1 MGAAE
6 HQHVHA
12 RALQRLEIL
21 ACDQLGRRMIEPP
34 LFDQPH
40 EQRAGLRVDTRIRPE
55 RGDGPLVGPAP
66 DRAAD
71 AGVEHAERR
80 RVHGRGTGTLNP
92 TPWGTARTF
101 SSGGKSI
108 RCAETKA
115 SAPEKRWLKIHSTS
129 QSCTS

>member
-34 LFDQPH
+34 LLD
-40 EQRAGLRVDTRIRPE
+40 QRARHGE
-55 RGDGPLVGPAP
+55 
-66 DRAAD
+66 AAD